1 MREERSENH
10 GTADESSTVRGG
22 YPVNV
27 FDCEAQELTSQH
39 EAERI
44 LFLASLGLSLEEY
57 GAYASRISGE
67 GQGVN

>member
-1 MREERSENH
+1 M
-10 GTADESSTVRGG
+10 
-22 YPVNV
+22 NV
-27 FDCEAQELTSQH
+27 FDDESRELTSQH

-57 GAYASRISGE
+57 GAYTVRILGE